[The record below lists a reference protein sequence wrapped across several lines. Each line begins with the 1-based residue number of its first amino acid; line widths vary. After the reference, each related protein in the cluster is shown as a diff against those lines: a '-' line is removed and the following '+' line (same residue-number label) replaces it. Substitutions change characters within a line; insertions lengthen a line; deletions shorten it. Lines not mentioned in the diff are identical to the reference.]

1 MTGACIYLN
10 MTKKTYRKQEKIFA
24 IWLKETRDDR
34 FVSFQ
39 HILVL
44 PGIVWS

>member
-1 MTGACIYLN
+1 MHISQYDQENLQETGKNYLQ
-10 MTKKTYRKQEKIFA
+10 YG
-24 IWLKETRDDR
+24 LKETRDDR